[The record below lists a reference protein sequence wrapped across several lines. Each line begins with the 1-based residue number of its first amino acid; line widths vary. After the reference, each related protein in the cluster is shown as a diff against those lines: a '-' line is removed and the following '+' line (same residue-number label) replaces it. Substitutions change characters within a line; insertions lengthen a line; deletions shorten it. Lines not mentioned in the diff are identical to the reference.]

1 MTVSVV
7 VLAHNEEKYI
17 KKCLDGLIN
26 QEEKPDEIIIV
37 DNNCTDKTIDICKE
51 YSVRIVQEKTQGIIA
66 ARNTGFNAAKYD
78 IISRCDADSVAPKD
92 WIKKIKENFIK
103 KPIVALGG
111 PVRFYD
117 LPIKSIFFLMPIATL
132 QKKSI
137 RIMF

>member
-78 IISRCDADSVAPKD
+78 IISRC
-92 WIKKIKENFIK
+92 
-103 KPIVALGG
+103 
-111 PVRFYD
+111 
-117 LPIKSIFFLMPIATL
+117 
-132 QKKSI
+132 
-137 RIMF
+137 